1 MASSSSPFAFNLL
14 SSSSPYPSSPS
25 LYFLT
30 PNHRSQSSKSF
41 KLWCSHHTI
50 QLETHQIHTPK
61 KKRKPRPS
69 FLEQIH
75 DKWSQ
80 KPTSLRQTFPWQ
92 EQEQEK
98 EAMQEEEEEK
108 SRHFSGVGGSEPRI
122 EDNSVGFGS
131 ANRVIVAPWVQRSK
145 TITQNFDSA
154 RRNSQNSDDISKRV
168 SSSFV
173 EELGNSEKEVIF
185 DGKFEEIGIDVDED
199 AKTPIAFSERERKVS
214 VSDPKIEGFEGF
226 SDKCDT
232 MRLPWERGS
241 GVKPVKGDGLRKS
254 NTKIVEVTIPE
265 PELKRLRNVALRMVE
280 RFKIGKAGITQALVD
295 SIHEKWKKD
304 EVVKLKFEGPPTLN
318 MKRTHEILE
327 RRTGGIVIWRSGS
340 SVVLFRGMTYKLHCV
355 QSYTKQVQANTNASR
370 SSKDSEDD
378 CTLAAGQNGS
388 TTSLGSSS
396 ASSARYAKDLSEEE
410 LMDLSEL
417 NLLLDELGPRFKDW
431 SGRDP
436 LPVDADLLPPVVPGY
451 KRPFRLLPYGVRHG
465 LRDKAMTF
473 FRRSA
478 RTMPPHFA
486 LGRNRELQ
494 GLAAAMVKL
503 WEKSALA
510 KIAIKRGVLN
520 TLNERMAEELK
531 LLTGGTLLS
540 RNKDYIVFYRGNDFL
555 PPGVTKALVEAQT
568 LTALQQDEE
577 DEARKKASSSVDSNA
592 EAAKRRLVAGTLAET
607 LAATSRW
614 GKQPSSEEREK
625 QMRDAALARQTSLV
639 RYLEKKLTLAKGKVR
654 KAEKALEKVQKY
666 LEPSEL
672 PADLETLTDEERF
685 LFRKIGLSMKPY
697 LVLGRR
703 GIFDGTIENMH
714 LHWKFRELALKHHI
728 TELQGKIEK
737 LKSELDNMKTLKEID
752 EETLYLRIDN
762 SSDDE
767 DIEEGE
773 DEEAYLEIYN
783 SGDEGGNT

>member
-1 MASSSSPFAFNLL
+1 
-14 SSSSPYPSSPS
+14 
-25 LYFLT
+25 
-30 PNHRSQSSKSF
+30 
-41 KLWCSHHTI
+41 
-50 QLETHQIHTPK
+50 
-61 KKRKPRPS
+61 
-69 FLEQIH
+69 
-75 DKWSQ
+75 
-80 KPTSLRQTFPWQ
+80 
-92 EQEQEK
+92 
-98 EAMQEEEEEK
+98 MQEEKEEEK
-108 SRHFSGVGGSEPRI
+108 SKHLSGAGGSEPRI

-131 ANRVIVAPWVQRSK
+131 ANRVMVAPWVQRSK
-145 TITQNFDSA
+145 PIKQNFDSA

-173 EELGNSEKEVIF
+173 EEVGNSEKEVIF
-185 DGKFEEIGIDVDED
+185 DGKFEEIGVDVDED
-199 AKTPIAFSERERKVS
+199 AKTPHVFSEKERKVS

-241 GVKPVKGDGLRKS
+241 GVKPVEGDGLRKS
-254 NTKIVEVTIPE
+254 NMKMAEETMPE

-355 QSYTKQVQANTNASR
+355 QSYNKQVQANTNASR
-370 SSKDSEDD
+370 SSKDLEDD
-378 CTLAAGQNGS
+378 CTLGAGQNGS
-388 TTSLGSSS
+388 TSSLGSSS
-396 ASSARYAKDLSEEE
+396 AGSARYAKDLSEEE

-465 LRDKAMTF
+465 LRDKEMTF

-568 LTALQQDEE
+568 LTALRQDEE
-577 DEARKKASSSVDSNA
+577 DEARKKASSLVDSNA
-592 EAAKRRLVAGTLAET
+592 EAAKRRLIAGTLAET

-614 GKQPSSEEREK
+614 CKQPSSEEREK
-625 QMRDAALARQTSLV
+625 QMRDAALARHTSLV
-639 RYLEKKLTLAKGKVR
+639 RYLEKKLALAKGKVR
-654 KAEKALEKVQKY
+654 KAENALEKVQKY
-666 LEPSEL
+666 LEPSKL

-714 LHWKFRELALKHHI
+714 LHWKFRELVKIIVERKRFAQVKHIAISLEAESGGVLVSLDKTTKGYAIIVYRGKNYQRPLGLRPKNLLTRRQALARSIELQRREALKHHI

-752 EETLYLRIDN
+752 EETLYSRVDN
-762 SSDDE
+762 SSDDDDDE

-783 SGDEGGNT
+783 SGDEGGDT

>member
-1 MASSSSPFAFNLL
+1 
-14 SSSSPYPSSPS
+14 
-25 LYFLT
+25 
-30 PNHRSQSSKSF
+30 
-41 KLWCSHHTI
+41 
-50 QLETHQIHTPK
+50 
-61 KKRKPRPS
+61 
-69 FLEQIH
+69 
-75 DKWSQ
+75 
-80 KPTSLRQTFPWQ
+80 
-92 EQEQEK
+92 
-98 EAMQEEEEEK
+98 MQEEEEEK
-108 SRHFSGVGGSEPRI
+108 NKHFSGVVGSEPRI

-131 ANRVIVAPWVQRSK
+131 ANRVIIAPWGQRSK
-145 TITQNFDSA
+145 PIKQNFDSA

-168 SSSFV
+168 PSSFV

-185 DGKFEEIGIDVDED
+185 DGKFEEIGVEVDED
-199 AKTPIAFSERERKVS
+199 AKTPIRKRGKS

-241 GVKPVKGDGLRKS
+241 GVKPVEGDGLRKS
-254 NTKIVEVTIPE
+254 NMKMAEETMPE

-327 RRTGGIVIWRSGS
+327 NGRYCNLEIGQFS
-340 SVVLFRGMTYKLHCV
+340 SLIQGNDLQASLCICV

-370 SSKDSEDD
+370 SSKDLEND
-378 CTLAAGQNGS
+378 CTLGAGQNGS
-388 TTSLGSSS
+388 TSSLGSSS
-396 ASSARYAKDLSEEE
+396 AGSARYAKDLSEEE

-431 SGRDP
+431 SGCDP

-465 LRDKAMTF
+465 LRDKEMTF

-568 LTALQQDEE
+568 LTALRQDEE
-577 DEARKKASSSVDSNA
+577 DEARKKASSLVDSNA
-592 EAAKRRLVAGTLAET
+592 EAAKRRLIAGTLAET

-614 GKQPSSEEREK
+614 CKQPST
-625 QMRDAALARQTSLV
+625 LARHTSLV
-639 RYLEKKLTLAKGKVR
+639 RYLEKKLALAKGKVR
-654 KAEKALEKVQKY
+654 KAENALEKVQKY
-666 LEPSEL
+666 LEPSKL

-714 LHWKFRELALKHHI
+714 LHWKFRELVKIIVERKRFAQVKHIAISLEAESGGVLVSLDKTTKGYAIIVYRGKNYQRPLGLRPKNLLTRRQALARSIELQRREALKHHI

-752 EETLYLRIDN
+752 EETLYSRVDN
-762 SSDDE
+762 SSSDDE

-783 SGDEGGNT
+783 SGDEGGDT